1 MTKRNALAA
10 ALALTAALGLSACGG
25 GDHEAD
31 AGHHAAAPAHVSAT
45 DGDATRGEALAK
57 DKQLTDGQ
65 ACVDCHGEGGAK
77 PIDPSYPVLAG
88 QYGDYVLHSLQAYHD
103 GTRDHAQ
110 MTLRIQTAFKDGKLD
125 NQGLADLAAYFAAQP
140 SPLDDLSL
148 QAH

>member
-10 ALALTAALGLSACGG
+10 ALALTAAFGLSACGG
-25 GDHEAD
+25 GDKKAE
-31 AGHHAAAPAHVSAT
+31 AGHAAPTHSLVSAKN
-45 DGDATRGEALAK
+45 GDAARGEAMAK

-65 ACVDCHGEGGAK
+65 ACIDCHGEGGAK

-88 QYGDYVLHSLQAYHD
+88 QYADYTLHSLQAYKD
-103 GTRDHAQ
+103 GSRDHPQ

-140 SPLDDLSL
+140 SPLTDMK
-148 QAH
+148 